1 MAELGPIA
9 RFVGRS
15 TKRIV
20 VSTVGFALLAI
31 GIVLLVVPGPGLLLV
46 AAGLAVLAT
55 EYAWAR
61 SALEATRRR
70 TKQLRDKMRQGP
82 QPS

>member
-61 SALEATRRR
+61 TALEVTRRR